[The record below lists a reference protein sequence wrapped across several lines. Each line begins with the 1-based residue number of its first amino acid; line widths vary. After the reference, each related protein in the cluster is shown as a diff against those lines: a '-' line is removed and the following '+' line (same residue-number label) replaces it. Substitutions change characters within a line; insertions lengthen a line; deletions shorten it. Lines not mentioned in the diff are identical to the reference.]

1 MHMPYHFLSK
11 TFSFFPSALRVIPF
25 GGGEPLLYPHF
36 IELVESAKRYETEVY
51 FNTNATMLTKDLARR
66 LVDLDV
72 DRISFSVDGAT
83 EKTFES
89 IRKGANLLQL

>member
-36 IELVESAKRYETEVY
+36 IAQFYKGHSAIIDQYKFMPGDIE
-51 FNTNATMLTKDLARR
+51 
-66 LVDLDV
+66 
-72 DRISFSVDGAT
+72 
-83 EKTFES
+83 
-89 IRKGANLLQL
+89 NL